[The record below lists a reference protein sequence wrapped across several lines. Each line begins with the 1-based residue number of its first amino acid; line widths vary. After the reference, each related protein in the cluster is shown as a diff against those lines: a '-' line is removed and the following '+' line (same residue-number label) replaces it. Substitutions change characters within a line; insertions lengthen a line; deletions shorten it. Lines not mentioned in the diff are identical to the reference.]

1 MLLKRI
7 NYKLKF
13 TNYLVLV
20 HLEFHNLRDIERVVF
35 NCIST
40 LKLSES
46 LYITNFIFNLLF
58 TVSVEPITEQGAV
71 KWVCLSLVRVKH
83 KIANCK

>member
-40 LKLSES
+40 LKLSQTFS
-46 LYITNFIFNLLF
+46 ITNFNFLF
-58 TVSVEPITEQGAV
+58 TLSVEPITKQGAI